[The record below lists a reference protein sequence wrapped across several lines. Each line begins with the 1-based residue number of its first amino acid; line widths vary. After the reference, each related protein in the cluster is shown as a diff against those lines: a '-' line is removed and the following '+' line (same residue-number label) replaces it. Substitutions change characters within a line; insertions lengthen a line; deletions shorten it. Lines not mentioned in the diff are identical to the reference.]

1 MYIHIW
7 MLFLVLLIQSADF
20 SHMRHGTAHLTV
32 ALAQIRCHGT
42 TMLKWHQRLDTTKS
56 RTPQKLKM
64 QPENTPLE
72 KGNHIPKN
80 HFSGSMA
87 ITSGV

>member
-1 MYIHIW
+1 
-7 MLFLVLLIQSADF
+7 
-20 SHMRHGTAHLTV
+20 MRHGTAHLTV

-80 HFSGSMA
+80 NFFKVPLLHFR
-87 ITSGV
+87 GVNYQAL